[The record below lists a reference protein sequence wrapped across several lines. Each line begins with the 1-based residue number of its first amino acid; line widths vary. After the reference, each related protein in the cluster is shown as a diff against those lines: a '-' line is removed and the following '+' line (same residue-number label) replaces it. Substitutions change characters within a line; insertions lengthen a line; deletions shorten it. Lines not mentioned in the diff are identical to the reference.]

1 VQVTLTGVQRD
12 TLREVLVE
20 EMKFLGAVN
29 LKPETLNAK
38 PETRSSE
45 APNFKPHTP
54 HPKLVYDLVG

>member
-1 VQVTLTGVQRD
+1 MQVTLTGVQRD

-29 LKPETLNAK
+29 LKPETPNAK

-45 APNFKPHTP
+45 APNFKPNTP
-54 HPKLVYDLVG
+54 NPKLVYDFVG